1 MSTPLDN
8 PPEADGL
15 ELEDFKD
22 AEYIFESDAD
32 FWADAIRTYGVPEN
46 LPDEFLYLLD

>member
-22 AEYIFESDAD
+22 AEYVFESDAE
-32 FWADAIRTYGVPEN
+32 FLADAIRMYGVPEN